1 MKHYSFVLLVFL
13 LLIVSVYFIF
23 DLFTIELF
31 TSQKKVLII
40 GGFPHHTECVGFLCE
55 IFGDAIVS
63 VFLNEDK
70 FKYIDYY
77 KKIYDIQMIQHTDEL
92 NYDNYDY
99 IIKLTS
105 DDPIIDTNNE
115 KTVTQYKNKLISI
128 IHMEEKKDL
137 LNNYIIICPY
147 FSLPNTNSEY
157 ILPIYRGLSFDG
169 ETKDVILYLGY
180 FTRELFDDDIVEFN
194 KKIKDKY
201 TLIVSS
207 YMDNAYL
214 EEYNIKNLHNV
225 DTLELIPYLKRTKY
239 ILSRKNSINKD
250 RLSGAIPF
258 AISHNIPLII
268 KKDVADD
275 YSIKDI
281 SVVFNNNYCEIA
293 NEIMNNDNYQNI
305 INNIEQ
311 YKNDKLNE
319 NKNKMKTLCD
329 KLLA

>member
-1 MKHYSFVLLVFL
+1 MKRYMLVTLIL
-13 LLIVSVYFIF
+13 LLFLISFYFLF

-40 GGFPHHTECVGFLCE
+40 GGFPYHHECIGFLCE
-55 IFGDAIVS
+55 IMDDSNIY
-63 VFLNEDK
+63 VFANEDK

-77 KKIYDIQMIQHTDEL
+77 KKIYDIQTIQNRDEL

-105 DDPIIDTNNE
+105 EDPIIDTNNQETVELYKE
-115 KTVTQYKNKLISI
+115 KLVSI
-128 IHMEEKKDL
+128 IHMEEKRDL

-147 FSLPNTNSEY
+147 FTLPNTNSEY

-194 KKIKDKY
+194 KKLKDKY
-201 TLIVSS
+201 ILIVSS
-207 YMDNAYL
+207 YMDNSYL
-214 EEYNIKNLHNV
+214 DEYNIKNMHNV
-225 DTLELIPYLKRTKY
+225 DTLDLIPYLKRTKY

-275 YSIKDI
+275 YSIIDI
-281 SVVFNNNYCEIA
+281 SVVFNNNYCEVV
-293 NEIMNNDNYQNI
+293 NEIMNNNNYQNI
-305 INNIEQ
+305 INNIKQ
-311 YKNDKLNE
+311 YKYDKLNE
-319 NKNKMKTLCD
+319 NKNKMKTICD
-329 KLLA
+329 KLFH